1 MKWPGEPRLLDE
13 EITLSQGRIKESKL
27 SSKFGTKSTLKTKMI
42 RWEKVWSIWVNPR
55 ELMHISLSRNTVTSS
70 KKLRINHTSEK
81 KLWKHHILHIMNME
95 TASDWNRYR
104 CHWSGLVQRCN
115 YQKWSG
121 FKSVTCLNNTKHG
134 SSLNHNLYYL

>member
-27 SSKFGTKSTLKTKMI
+27 SSKFGTKSTLKTKTI
-42 RWEKVWSIWVNPR
+42 WWEKVWSIWVNPR

-81 KLWKHHILHIMNME
+81 KALE
-95 TASDWNRYR
+95 ASYPAHNEYGNSFRLKQIQM
-104 CHWSGLVQRCN
+104 SL
-115 YQKWSG
+115 KW
-121 FKSVTCLNNTKHG
+121 L
-134 SSLNHNLYYL
+134 SSEMQLSKMVRFQIGHLSE